1 MIISFILVT
10 LMFDSGV
17 ICKEKLDAS
26 HSQGSNGYA
35 DLTRFRANVGQL
47 CVSMSL
53 CSLVNYSIKR
63 IEVLKKKV

>member
-1 MIISFILVT
+1 MT

-26 HSQGSNGYA
+26 HSQGSKDYA
-35 DLTRFRANVGQL
+35 DVTRFRANAGQL

-53 CSLVNYSIKR
+53 CSLANYSIKR
-63 IEVLKKKV
+63 INTSNDLVQAMNMEK